1 MYQLVVCQPIDIK
14 HPFPKRPVD
23 IDAIIDVWAREHRA
37 TKDIG
42 GMYEKTKQ
50 QLFKTQRSCTS
61 SSGSSVDKEVAEMDV
76 DSIQPVDASVIGT
89 QPFTGL
95 DVKDDEFRKEAPPLE
110 RHRLDATAT
119 HTATECSP
127 MFSDGAFRGS
137 HRRGSPPIQDPV
149 GRSSD
154 EDVV

>member
-119 HTATECSP
+119 HTATEELCSP
-127 MFSDGAFRGS
+127 MALFVA
-137 HRRGSPPIQDPV
+137 HTEEGSPLIQDPV
-149 GRSSD
+149 GRSSN
-154 EDVV
+154 EHVV